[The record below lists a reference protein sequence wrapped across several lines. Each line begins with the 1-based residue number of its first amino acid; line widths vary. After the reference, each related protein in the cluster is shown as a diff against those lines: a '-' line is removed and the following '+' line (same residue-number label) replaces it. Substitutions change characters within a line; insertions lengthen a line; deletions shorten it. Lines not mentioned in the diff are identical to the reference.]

1 MIATLDARLQRLSDR
16 LDPMLVRCVRQDLRS
31 KVFVGVFSLLLLVSA
46 AAALIFA
53 TSAGASGDADRTYGR
68 ELFIVL
74 AWCWSFALIVV
85 QASAT
90 HRLVAQERNDDTW
103 DLVELTGLP
112 PKRIVRGLL
121 VASLTQSALYTA
133 AMAPFLVMAYLLRG
147 LDLLTILAALVTVPM
162 LGVLAAAI
170 SLFLA
175 CAAPNKKA
183 RMAGGGL
190 VGLVM
195 LFGWGFSSALQFNS
209 WDRGLAQ
216 LLRALAD
223 GESWAW
229 LAFGIGAN
237 AWAGLVWM
245 FLVLATTLLTHRAE
259 DRSSRPRLAYGL
271 LWLNAIAWLGAAI
284 AIAQPGRREVEQLLV
299 GLGIAGAFIA
309 LVGGFF
315 SVTEDRELTPRQA
328 RSIAEGHGW
337 RRRASPLL
345 GPGGSRGRW
354 FLLALAATD
363 AALLAGAFGSSSD
376 VVHAAAL
383 GWYSLG
389 YGMAVLLA
397 GDWLARVP
405 FGRWC
410 SQPAHRRLVV
420 LALASAWSILPPLA
434 AMVVGDEGGLYP
446 LLRFLTPEWAV
457 YQYAFEEPDAFGS
470 VVLFV
475 LPAAMAVVLAAQAI
489 RYRTTVTRR
498 VVADA
503 GDRNP
508 RT

>member
-1 MIATLDARLQRLSDR
+1 MIATLDARLQSLSDR

-31 KVFVGVFSLLLLVSA
+31 KVFVGVFSLLLLISA

-53 TSAGASGDADRTYGR
+53 TNAGASGDADRTYGR

-121 VASLTQSALYTA
+121 IASLTQSALYTA

-147 LDLLTILAALVTVPM
+147 LDLLTIAAALISVPM

-175 CAAPNKKA
+175 CAAPNRRA

-195 LFGWGFSSALQFNS
+195 VIGWISTSALQFNS

-216 LLRALAD
+216 ILRSLAT
-223 GESWAW
+223 GEWEAW
-229 LAFGIGAN
+229 LGLGIAVN

-259 DRSSRPRLAYGL
+259 DRSSRPRLVFGL
-271 LWLNAIAWLGAAI
+271 LWLNAIAWSVIGILAASLDR
-284 AIAQPGRREVEQLLV
+284 GDVEEVFV
-299 GLGIAGAFIA
+299 VLGIAGAFVA

-315 SVTEDRELTPRQA
+315 SITEDRELTPRQA
-328 RSIAEGHGW
+328 RSIAESHGW
-337 RRRASPLL
+337 RRRVSPLL
-345 GPGGSRGRW
+345 GPGAARGRW
-354 FLLALAATD
+354 FLLALAAT
-363 AALLAGAFGSSSD
+363 AGALLASAFGSSSQ
-376 VVHAAAL
+376 VIQAAAL
-383 GWYSLG
+383 GWFTLG
-389 YGMAVLLA
+389 YGMAVLVI

-410 SQPAHRRLVV
+410 SQPVHRRLVV
-420 LALASAWSILPPLA
+420 LALASGWSILPPLA
-434 AMVVGDEGGLYP
+434 ALVVGDEGALYP

-457 YQYAFEEPDAFGS
+457 YQYAFEDQES
-470 VVLFV
+470 VGAMVLFV
-475 LPAAMAVVLAAQAI
+475 LPLAMALVLAVQAT

-508 RT
+508 RS